1 MNAPH
6 TGLEVPDLIC
16 DILDGILD
24 LAEFPPVLAIAI
36 MIGVLVWL
44 HHKAHRNPAPEVVR

>member
-24 LAEFPPVLAIAI
+24 LAEFPPVLAIVI
-36 MIGVLVWL
+36 MIGILVWL
-44 HHKAHRNPAPEVVR
+44 YHKPHRAPEAVR